1 MKRFI
6 TILLAIGVLLLFGCQ
21 NGDTNGGTDVEGTP
35 SGEIPGGENDLVF
48 ISPDTIWGIE
58 VRSIEEL
65 NQVKHKLSCS
75 DEEFKEYFGYRM
87 TKENLAYFLDLV
99 DSIPYV
105 PIVDGDIVW
114 INYCYERTIDSG
126 KYVKS
131 LIISTES
138 KNGEWTRFSYMFSI
152 SDEPDVDEPVTTP
165 PPQDAT
171 VFTPPILSDD
181 GEISVFAERRGDH
194 PSGTGDFIE
203 WYAHVDGIYTV
214 IYYYVPDADQVDTS
228 ELFGQLSVGRID
240 TTIEDYFYSEGIYD
254 GYGTDGGKAWGEL
267 PDSDGN
273 AVPDAQTAISIATEQ
288 LEREQAQGRYQG
300 FVLSSVFYDTE
311 DHVWVVDFIEPPLVP
326 GGSYHVAIWQKT
338 GEILAAGYW
347 GE

>member
-1 MKRFI
+1 MKRLLI
-6 TILLAIGVLLLFGCQ
+6 CLLAISLFLLFGCQ
-21 NGDTNGGTDVEGTP
+21 NRNTNGGTDVEGTP
-35 SGEIPGGENDLVF
+35 SEEISGDENDLVF
-48 ISPDTIWGIE
+48 ISPDTIWGID
-58 VRSIEEL
+58 VRSIGEL
-65 NQVKHKLSCS
+65 NEVRHKLSCS
-75 DEEFKEYFGYRM
+75 DEEFNEYFGSRM

-105 PIVDGDIVW
+105 PIVDGDIIW
-114 INYCYERTIDSG
+114 ISYCHERSIDSG

-138 KNGEWTRFSYMFSI
+138 ENGEWTRLQYRFSV

-214 IYYYVPDADQVDTS
+214 IYYHVPDADLVDTS
-228 ELFGQLSVGRID
+228 ELFGKLSVGRID
-240 TTIEDYFYSEGIYD
+240 TTIEE
-254 GYGTDGGKAWGEL
+254 
-267 PDSDGN
+267 
-273 AVPDAQTAISIATEQ
+273 
-288 LEREQAQGRYQG
+288 
-300 FVLSSVFYDTE
+300 
-311 DHVWVVDFIEPPLVP
+311 
-326 GGSYHVAIWQKT
+326 
-338 GEILAAGYW
+338 
-347 GE
+347 